1 MDFKKRGNKLV
12 AAALCAALVFTMNG
26 AFPVGAA
33 KTTDERKLED
43 QIANY
48 EKILNEKANDISQ
61 KEEYNKTLDAQIA
74 VMNEKID
81 ADQAKINA
89 LNNEISAKNAQIAEL
104 EAQINAKQE
113 DIDAKN
119 ADIANK
125 EEEKQKTVDQ
135 LKERIRAS
143 YMAGQ
148 TSTLEMLLSSEDFG
162 KFLSNYEYMKRIT
175 THDRKLAETY
185 MRQVQELETARA
197 EVEQAKSEQEDE
209 RASMQQSI
217 QEVETKKA
225 ELTETQQ
232 GQQAT
237 RSSLQQKL
245 KDNNRELG
253 QMNQE
258 YEASLE
264 ELKSMQADLEQMSRE
279 SMNSTPPA
287 NSSSNTNSGGNTGGD
302 SSNNGSS
309 GGNNSGGSNND
320 NTSSQPSG
328 GGNNGN
334 NNSGNSNSYGFV
346 WPVPGHTYISQGYK
360 GLAHTGIDIPA
371 PVNTPIVAVKAGVV
385 KEAYPNGRTDGNG
398 WWTYGKYLIIDH
410 GNGELS
416 LYAHCNSLNVSVGQ
430 QVSQGQKIAGVGN
443 TGNSFGN
450 HLHIELYRNGGR
462 VDPQSYLR

>member
-12 AAALCAALVFTMNG
+12 AAALCAALVFTMSG
-26 AFPVGAA
+26 ALPVGAA

-89 LNNEISAKNAQIAEL
+89 LNNEISAKTAQIAEL
-104 EAQINAKQE
+104 EAQINAKQV

-119 ADIANK
+119 ADIAYK

-148 TSTLEMLLSSEDFG
+148 ASTLEMLLSSEDFG

-185 MRQVQELETARA
+185 MSQVQELEAARA
-197 EVEQAKSEQEDE
+197 EVEQAKSEQEGE
-209 RASMQQSI
+209 KASMQQSI
-217 QEVETKKA
+217 QEVEAKKA

-279 SMNSTPPA
+279 SMNNTTSSSSSS
-287 NSSSNTNSGGNTGGD
+287 NSSSGGN
-302 SSNNGSS
+302 SSGNNSSS
-309 GGNNSGGSNND
+309 GGNNSGGGNNND
-320 NTSSQPSG
+320 SSQSSG
-328 GGNNGN
+328 GGDHSN